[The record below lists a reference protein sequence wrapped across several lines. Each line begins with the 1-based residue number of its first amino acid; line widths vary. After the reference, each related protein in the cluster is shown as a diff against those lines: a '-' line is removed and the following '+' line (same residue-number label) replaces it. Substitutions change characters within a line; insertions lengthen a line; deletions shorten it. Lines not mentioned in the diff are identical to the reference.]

1 MKVKTDCNKCRKQIA
16 EQAAEEYAHKEYAI
30 FHDSAFTFAVYATV
44 AALTAQI
51 RRGRSKDYINKLY
64 DDMVM
69 IYDTQYIFGK
79 AISLTDMKNT
89 LEKEY
94 GIDFQRINVHV
105 EDEKSFVKAL
115 LKKGVEL

>member
-30 FHDSAFTFAVYATV
+30 FKDSAYTFAVYATT
-44 AALTAQI
+44 AALMAQV
-51 RRGRSKDYINKLY
+51 RKGRSKDYIKKLF

-69 IYDTQYIFGK
+69 IYDTPELFGK
-79 AISLTDMKNT
+79 PIILTNMKNT

-94 GIDFQRINVHV
+94 DIDFTRINVHI
-105 EDEKSFVKAL
+105 EDEKSFVKAIL
-115 LKKGVEL
+115 HKGG